1 VLHSSRAITTSPSI
15 RNDCALRR
23 AAAPTITGKR
33 GPVIAVAREAANAK
47 AIPAH
52 HQPLAVGS
60 LRSSA
65 ALLHASLIS
74 RLICVTTASM
84 LRRTCMNADYRFA
97 LHVPPCAS
105 QSFLAV

>member
-1 VLHSSRAITTSPSI
+1 LRLEASSGFDNHREAV
-15 RNDCALRR
+15 
-23 AAAPTITGKR
+23 